1 MVALKVEDIKQFTS
15 SLFIGNLFDG
25 FLVRE
30 AEIVTFNTFR
40 IDGKVQ
46 RDYYTEAELEEKH
59 IGELSRWEALKPICF
74 ALIKGKKLPGSFRIV
89 FQLSLSRTEEFLEKR
104 QLPVRADQISGL
116 YMNVRYEGGSLY
128 CVTGTSV
135 NYFTMDKTLE
145 NEWDDAVKEF
155 LRDNKIPYV
164 SD

>member
-1 MVALKVEDIKQFTS
+1 M
-15 SLFIGNLFDG
+15 
-25 FLVRE
+25 
-30 AEIVTFNTFR
+30 
-40 IDGKVQ
+40 
-46 RDYYTEAELEEKH
+46 
-59 IGELSRWEALKPICF
+59 
-74 ALIKGKKLPGSFRIV
+74 